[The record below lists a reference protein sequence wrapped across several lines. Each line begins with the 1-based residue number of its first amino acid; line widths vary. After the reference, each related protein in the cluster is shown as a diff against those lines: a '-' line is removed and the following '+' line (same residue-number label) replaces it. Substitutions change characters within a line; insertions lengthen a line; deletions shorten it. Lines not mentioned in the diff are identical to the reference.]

1 MKDQSRNKQNRDWG
15 WEDGETFK
23 IHTDK
28 PLADQAKRK
37 KKKKPKKTNTRL
49 IKNEQL
55 YTNQVDNLKENKF
68 EGPYTINTERS
79 KETENLNK
87 PLMSKETKQ

>member
-37 KKKKPKKTNTRL
+37 KKKPK
-49 IKNEQL
+49 
-55 YTNQVDNLKENKF
+55 NKYKAHKK
-68 EGPYTINTERS
+68 GTTIH
-79 KETENLNK
+79 
-87 PLMSKETKQ
+87 

>member
-37 KKKKPKKTNTRL
+37 KKKTQKNKYKAHKK
-49 IKNEQL
+49 
-55 YTNQVDNLKENKF
+55 
-68 EGPYTINTERS
+68 
-79 KETENLNK
+79 
-87 PLMSKETKQ
+87 